1 MISYEKGR
9 NKKITISILPD
20 NKFKLRKTNLDIDEV
35 IELLTINMAAF
46 VAENTTEKQRDNIM
60 EELKR
65 SMEWYVMK
73 NLSREAIL

>member
-35 IELLTINMAAF
+35 IELLTLNLAAF
-46 VAENTTEKQRDNIM
+46 VAENTNLKETDNIL

-65 SMEWYVMK
+65 AIYWYTMK
-73 NLSREAIL
+73 KNNRGAIL